1 MSAKIIPFPKK
12 IKLRRI
18 KSVDLYH
25 CWDRRL
31 DNPLLNS
38 LFKTEVSYAE
48 RWYLQTVHLLNTE
61 NVDHP
66 LITLLLSDTDYTID
80 LLILSIEKDIAI
92 QRQHIGDRTVL
103 TTDYNLVRL
112 FKWQLKF
119 QSLLQYRLRLG
130 NS

>member
-38 LFKTEVSYAE
+38 LFKAEVSYAE

-61 NVDHP
+61 NIDHP
-66 LITLLLSDTDYTID
+66 LIVLLLSDTDYTLD

-103 TTDYNLVRL
+103 TTDYNLIRL
-112 FKWQLKF
+112 FRWQLKF
-119 QSLLQYRLRLG
+119 QSLLQYRRRLC